1 MRQTFRS
8 RLFLVPPGRE
18 GAEKGAGARNSPAP
32 FLLQRLPFSSDY
44 HSPAPP
50 ILQRLPFSSSSH
62 SPAPPII
69 RLLPFS
75 SASHFSSAYH
85 FSASYSSPFP
95 SPAPSILQRLPFS
108 SDYLSSA
115 SSTTQSNYFA
125 HFLSPDTSF
134 HACSQT
140 PSLAITFLWH
150 FSSQPG
156 GQWLRR
162 PEIPNLEVNGYDD

>member
-1 MRQTFRS
+1 VEKSLTGQAFVFELVDGEGATFAWIAHTKDSTDLDFNEERQTNTSTSNSLTGYEYVIVGKWRHNPILGILQ
-8 RLFLVPPGRE
+8 RLP
-18 GAEKGAGARNSPAP
+18 
-32 FLLQRLPFSSDY
+32 LQRLPFSS
-44 HSPAPP
+44 
-50 ILQRLPFSSSSH
+50 
-62 SPAPPII
+62 
-69 RLLPFS
+69 
-75 SASHFSSAYH
+75 AYH
-85 FSASYSSPFP
+85 